1 MPKEYMPE
9 YKYIL
14 KIKSRRDFMQPSPA
28 TYFKK
33 IHVPSGIYCINSGRL
48 WILSNRLN

>member
-14 KIKSRRDFMQPSPA
+14 KIKSRRDFMQPPPA

-33 IHVPSGIYCINSGRL
+33 NTCPIGY
-48 WILSNRLN
+48 ILY